1 MLLTKN
7 ANTIFKNIVSGT
19 DISQF
24 IMIKIKYF
32 YFKTLIEWRDVQLY
46 TGSYTYIFKHFTT
59 Q

>member
-32 YFKTLIEWRDVQLY
+32 YFKTQWRDVQLY